1 MISQKTNFQKLIGT
15 YPKKHF
21 EWVIAKLVLILANQI
36 VEIWEISFGK
46 LVFMKSITESSFS
59 RSHHGK
65 NGNNTFVI
73 FSIVPN
79 FMMKFAFFSHVR
91 VWLKGLKHMR

>member
-1 MISQKTNFQKLIGT
+1 MIMLLKIVYLHEKNNSKCLK
-15 YPKKHF
+15 
-21 EWVIAKLVLILANQI
+21 EVLFICQI
-36 VEIWEISFGK
+36 K

>member
-1 MISQKTNFQKLIGT
+1 M
-15 YPKKHF
+15 
-21 EWVIAKLVLILANQI
+21 IAKLVLILANQI
-36 VEIWEISFGK
+36 VQIWEISFGK
-46 LVFMKSITESSFS
+46 LVCMKSITESSFS

-73 FSIVPN
+73 FSLVPN